1 MQVEE
6 VIHSS
11 RLYSILVRERLG
23 AGTEEEAELFSSPW
37 TRHGFI
43 SEIKSVQ
50 RSLSRKFSTLRR
62 KRKKEDGPYSDKHCD
77 NDEPSAIDDEACSRP
92 IRGQYPG
99 HVTSPDQSEEPGRV
113 TRKRTSS
120 NNSNCSLVANNCTG
134 GKSLSRIFGSFRQSF
149 RLGQG
154 AKPDDEHENADKD
167 GTKLP
172 AADQSHEEIISG
184 RDSAY
189 FSLTFTS
196 DSENEESSKIC
207 DESRESF
214 KTPPIATS
222 TLIKKDKGCQTEPKK
237 NVTLLLPDTRSPS
250 KPFGV
255 HLQTQTV
262 KIRPPIHDIRYLPD
276 GDNSWQVDTIFQV
289 AKVHLI
295 SNFPKFNLSINL
307 IFSPSRKHFVSL
319 SSSTIGKIFCYFKIA
334 YSSFDI

>member
-23 AGTEEEAELFSSPW
+23 DRVEEEADLFSSPW

-43 SEIKSVQ
+43 SDIKSVQ
-50 RSLSRKFSTLRR
+50 RTLSRKFSTLRR
-62 KRKKEDGPYSDKHCD
+62 KRKKEDGPYFDKHCD
-77 NDEPSAIDDEACSRP
+77 DEPSAIDAP
-92 IRGQYPG
+92 
-99 HVTSPDQSEEPGRV
+99 HAEEPVRV
-113 TRKRTSS
+113 TRKRNSS
-120 NNSNCSLVANNCTG
+120 INSNCSLVANNCTG

-149 RLGQG
+149 RRGQG
-154 AKPDDEHENADKD
+154 GKTDEHENTAKD
-167 GTKLP
+167 GTKL

-196 DSENEESSKIC
+196 ASESENEEPSKTC
-207 DESRESF
+207 DESF
-214 KTPPIATS
+214 KIPPIATS

-255 HLQTQTV
+255 HLQTRTV
-262 KIRPPIHDIRYLPD
+262 KIRPPVHDIRYLPD

-307 IFSPSRKHFVSL
+307 IFSPSRKHFISL
-319 SSSTIGKIFCYFKIA
+319 SSSTIGKGMIFINNKWLPTYIILKKLYKITRLKRM
-334 YSSFDI
+334 SKTT